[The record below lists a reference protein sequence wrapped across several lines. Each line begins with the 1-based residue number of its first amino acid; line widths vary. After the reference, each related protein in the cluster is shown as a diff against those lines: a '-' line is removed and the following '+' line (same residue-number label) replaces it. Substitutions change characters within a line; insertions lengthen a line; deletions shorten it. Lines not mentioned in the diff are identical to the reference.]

1 MPTQLNPN
9 QTYAYAEILEILS
22 FLDISEVNKIPQK
35 ILKVFN
41 AFASKDYTNHLNP
54 DIPLEE
60 QDISKETTD
69 LLALLTLNYWCESED
84 EKTELKNLLKD
95 NEKLKNEE
103 LYNKYNP
110 DNIFKKSENIAV
122 ISNDNNIAEEIN
134 LPLDIST
141 LTWYNKFKITLINFI
156 KKIFKK

>member
-1 MPTQLNPN
+1 MPTQLNQN